1 MKPIFDPP
9 PEYYEHFK
17 TRPVAI
23 KPFDERSVAVART
36 YIERLARILRGVEI
50 EITHRGSTALGI
62 AGKGDIE
69 IGVYPADEDWPVVV
83 KVLQSI
89 YGPPGSLEANFARFN
104 HEADGFEIEII
115 LLRGDEAVV
124 DRKLHAYLREHP
136 ELCREYEQVKRRSCY
151 SRREYQRQK
160 DVFLRKVVEM
170 IPEDG

>member
-23 KPFDERSVAVART
+23 KPFDERSVAVASN
-36 YIERLARILRGVEI
+36 YIEGLARILRDFDVEI
-50 EITHRGSTALGI
+50 MHRGSTALGI

-69 IGVYPADEDWPVVV
+69 IGVYPADKDWPVVV
-83 KVLQSI
+83 TALQSI

-115 LLRGDEAVV
+115 LLRGYEALV
-124 DRKLHAYLREHP
+124 DRKLHAYLREYP
-136 ELCREYEQVKRRSCY
+136 ELCREYEQVKRRYCY

-160 DVFLRKVVEM
+160 DIFLRRVIEM
-170 IPEDG
+170 MPED